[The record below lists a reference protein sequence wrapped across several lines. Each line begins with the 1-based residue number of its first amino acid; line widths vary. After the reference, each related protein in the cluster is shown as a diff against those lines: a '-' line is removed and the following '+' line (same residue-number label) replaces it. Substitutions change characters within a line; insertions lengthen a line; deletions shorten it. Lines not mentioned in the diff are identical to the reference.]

1 MKKQTASMMT
11 RHGARLDADIYQP
24 DDDGNYPV
32 LLMRQ
37 PYGREI
43 ASTVVYAHPQWYANR
58 GYIVVIQD
66 VRGRGTSKGEF
77 SLFSH
82 EVTDGIDT
90 VNWAAQLPGSN
101 GLVGMYGFSY
111 QGMTQLYAA
120 SGKPEALKTICPACI
135 APDLYADWAY
145 EGGAFCF
152 SANLGWAIQLATE
165 TARLN
170 GDRIACQIL
179 YQASRN
185 LPIYGLD
192 SRLDEALRKY
202 APDSF
207 YHEWLNHPEPG
218 EYWQQL
224 SPDLTDVDLPMLHIG
239 GWFDSYLRGTLRW
252 YREMAERSIYPQPL
266 IIGPWGHLPWGRK
279 LGEMDYGATASSP
292 VDELQIAWFD
302 RILKGKELKGKETEE
317 SDRAPVMLFQMGS
330 NKWRSYAKW
339 PDTNEKSYYL
349 TSTGLANLND
359 EDGKLT
365 ETPATQDSEDIW
377 IRDPWRPFPALG
389 GHASSPTGAC
399 DRSLLECRTDTV
411 TYTSE
416 PLREPLAICGE
427 AIVQLYLTAS
437 TPSFDISAILAEV
450 KPDGRVYN
458 IAQGYLRCNSSGTP
472 VQISLQ
478 ATFIELPPESCLR
491 LSLSGDCF
499 PAYNLN
505 PGSQHNYVENDLIHA
520 KTIAFSLRSGLS
532 HPSKLLLST
541 IPSE

>member
-11 RHGARLDADIYQP
+11 RDRLRLDADIYQP
-24 DDDGNYPV
+24 EADGEYPV

-66 VRGRGTSKGEF
+66 VRGRGTSEGEF

-90 VNWAAQLPGSN
+90 VNWAAQLPRSN

-120 SGKPEALKTICPACI
+120 SGKPEPLKTICPACI

-165 TARLN
+165 TARLK
-170 GDRIACQIL
+170 GDRISHQIL
-179 YQASRN
+179 YQASRH
-185 LPIYGLD
+185 LPIHGLD

-207 YHEWLNHPEPG
+207 YHQWLNHPEPG
-218 EYWQQL
+218 EYWHQL

-252 YREMAERSIYPQPL
+252 YREISDRSAYPQQL
-266 IIGPWGHLPWGRK
+266 IIGPWAHLPWGRK
-279 LGEMDYGATASSP
+279 LGELDYGAAASSP
-292 VDELQIAWFD
+292 VDELQVAWFD
-302 RILKGKELKGKETEE
+302 RILKGKEPEE
-317 SDRAPVMLFQMGS
+317 GDRAPVMLFQMGS
-330 NKWRSYAKW
+330 NTWQSYAKW
-339 PDTNEKSYYL
+339 PETSEKSYYL
-349 TSTGLANLND
+349 TSSGLANLND
-359 EDGKLT
+359 EDGKLIT
-365 ETPATQDSEDIW
+365 APATQESEDIW
-377 IRDPWRPFPALG
+377 IRDPWRPFPTLG
-389 GHASSPTGAC
+389 GHASSPTGTC

-411 TYTSE
+411 TYTTEALS
-416 PLREPLAICGE
+416 EPLAICGE

-458 IAQGYLRCNSSGTP
+458 FAQGYLRCHSSLNP

-478 ATFIELPPESCLR
+478 ATSIELPPDSCLR

-505 PGSQHNYVENDLIHA
+505 PGNTNHYGGNDLINA
-520 KTIAFSLRSGLS
+520 KIVTFSLVSGIS
-532 HPSKLLLST
+532 HPSRLLLNVVQ
-541 IPSE
+541 